1 MNRLVPLIA
10 LSIVSLVLR
19 PIRAEELPRP
29 YNVLF
34 IISDDLTA
42 TALGCYGNRV
52 CGTPNIDRL
61 ASEGTLFSRAYCQ
74 ATVCAPSRAS
84 ILFGYYPPASGATG
98 KTSGR
103 KEVGPDRDSW
113 PQYFRRND
121 YHTARVSKVFHMG
134 VPTDIAPGRDGDDD
148 PASWDEAFNSPGP
161 ESKAPGTD
169 ETLQN
174 NPDGLKKGAAG
185 GNRFVVVE
193 ADGDDMVHSDGKT
206 AAKAV
211 ELIHRFKNEDNP
223 FFLAVGFVRPHVPL
237 VAPRKYFEPY
247 DYDEMILPPKIQGD
261 RDDIPNNPGNRRTS
275 ESLQMDMRQQKK
287 LIRGY
292 YASVSYM
299 DAMTGR
305 VLDALEESGQRE
317 NTIVIFTS
325 DHGYHLG
332 EHDMWSKVSIHE
344 ESARVPL
351 LISMPGKPPATCN
364 SLVELLDLYP
374 TVAGLCGLKIPENI
388 QGRDIS
394 RMLDDPNVKVRD
406 AILCSGKGRLYR
418 EGRWALLDYGKNGE
432 LYDMEKDPKQY
443 TNLFDNPKYAETVV
457 RLKQKLKVK
466 LTKVGEND
474 LVNASKK

>member
-1 MNRLVPLIA
+1 MKTMKLFLPLMTG
-10 LSIVSLVLR
+10 LIVGSYCCPLAAQEQKK
-19 PIRAEELPRP
+19 PH
-29 YNVLF
+29 NVLF

-42 TALGCYGNRV
+42 IALGCYGNEV
-52 CGTPNIDRL
+52 CRTPNIDRL

-113 PQYFRRND
+113 PQYFRGNG

-148 PASWDEAFNSPGP
+148 PASWDEAFNSSGP
-161 ESKAPGTD
+161 ESKAPGTG

-174 NPDGLKKGAAG
+174 NPGGLKKGAAG

-193 ADGDDMVHSDGKT
+193 ADGDDLVHSDGKT

-211 ELIHRFKNEDNP
+211 ELIDRFKEQNKP

-247 DYDEMILPPKIQGD
+247 DYDDMVLPPKISGD

-275 ESLQMDMRQQKK
+275 ESLQMDIRQQKK

-305 VLDALEESGQRE
+305 VIKALEESGQRD

-351 LISMPGKPPATCN
+351 IISVPGKPPAMCD

-374 TVAGLCGLKIPENI
+374 TVAGLCGLKIPKNI
-388 QGRDIS
+388 QGQDIS
-394 RMLDDPNVKVRD
+394 PMLDDPKVKARD

-418 EGRWALLDYGKNGE
+418 EDRWALLDYGKNGE
-432 LYDMEKDPKQY
+432 LYDMEIDPKQY
-443 TNLFDNPKYAETVV
+443 KNLYSKPEYAETVAG
-457 RLKQKLKVK
+457 LKEKLKAK
-466 LTKVGEND
+466 LVEVENND
-474 LVNASKK
+474 LGRE

>member
-1 MNRLVPLIA
+1 MKRLVPLIA
-10 LSIVSLVLR
+10 LSIISLVLR
-19 PIRAEELPRP
+19 PIGAEEQRKP
-29 YNVLF
+29 YSVLF

-42 TALGCYGNRV
+42 TALGCYGNQV
-52 CGTPNIDRL
+52 CRTPNIDRL

-74 ATVCAPSRAS
+74 ATICAPSRAS

-113 PQYFRRND
+113 PQHFRKNG

-134 VPTDIAPGRDGDDD
+134 VPTDVAPGRDGDDD

-161 ESKAPGTD
+161 ESKAPGTG

-174 NPDGLKKGAAG
+174 NPGGLKKGAAG

-193 ADGDDMVHSDGKT
+193 ADGDDLVHSDGKT

-211 ELIHRFKNEDNP
+211 ELIGQFKKQEKP

-237 VAPRKYFEPY
+237 VAPRRYFETY

-275 ESLQMDMRQQKK
+275 ESLQMDIGQQKK
-287 LIRGY
+287 LLRGY

-299 DAMTGR
+299 DAMAGR
-305 VLDALEESGQRE
+305 VLDALEESGQRD

-351 LISMPGKPPATCN
+351 IISVPGKPPATCN

-374 TVAGLCGLKIPENI
+374 TVTELCGLKIPENI
-388 QGRDIS
+388 QGQDIS
-394 RMLDDPNVKVRD
+394 RMLDDPKVKVRD
-406 AILCSGKGRLYR
+406 AVLCSGKGRLYR
-418 EGRWALLDYGKNGE
+418 EDRWALLDYGKNGE
-432 LYDMEKDPKQY
+432 LYDMEKDPQQY
-443 TNLFDNPKYAETVV
+443 TNLFENPEYAEIVAGL
-457 RLKQKLKVK
+457 RQKLRAK
-466 LTKVGEND
+466 LSEVQNND
-474 LVNASKK
+474 LDRE

>member
-1 MNRLVPLIA
+1 MKRLTRSILLLIVA
-10 LSIVSLVLR
+10 SSLS
-19 PIRAEELPRP
+19 PITAAEKQKP

-34 IISDDLTA
+34 IISDDLAA
-42 TALGCYGNRV
+42 TAIGCYGNKLCR
-52 CGTPNIDRL
+52 TPNIDRL

-84 ILFGYYPPASGATG
+84 MMFGYYPYASKATG

-103 KEVGPDRDSW
+103 KEVGPDRNSW
-113 PQYFRRND
+113 PQHFRKHG
-121 YHTARVSKVFHMG
+121 YHTTRVSKVFHMG

-148 PASWDEAFNSPGP
+148 PVSWHEAFNSSGP
-161 ESKAPGTD
+161 ESKAPGTG

-174 NPDGLKKGAAG
+174 NPGGLKKGVAG
-185 GNRFVVVE
+185 GNRFVFVE
-193 ADGDDMVHSDGKT
+193 ADGDDTVHSDGKT

-211 ELIHRFKNEDNP
+211 ELIHRFKNKDRP
-223 FFLAVGFVRPHVPL
+223 FFLAVGFVRPHVPF
-237 VAPRKYFEPY
+237 VAPRQYYELY
-247 DYDEMILPPKIQGD
+247 DVEKVVLPPKIPGD

-275 ESLQMDMRQQKK
+275 EQLQMDIRQQKK

-305 VLDALEESGQRE
+305 VIQALEESGQRD
-317 NTIVIFTS
+317 NTIVVFTS

-351 LISMPGKPPATCN
+351 IISVPGKRPAVCE
-364 SLVELLDLYP
+364 SLLELLDLYP
-374 TVAGLCGLKIPENI
+374 TVARLCGLKVPGNI
-388 QGRDIS
+388 QGKDIS
-394 RMLDDPNVKVRD
+394 GMLDDPRIKVRD

-418 EGRWALLDYGKNGE
+418 EERWALLDYGRNGE

-443 TNLFDNPKYAETVV
+443 TNLFSNPEYTDVVV
-457 RLKQKLKVK
+457 RLRQDLKAR
-466 LTKVGEND
+466 LAGIADND
-474 LVNASKK
+474 LTEE

>member
-1 MNRLVPLIA
+1 MHRVAI
-10 LSIVSLVLR
+10 ISLVLVGWSSD
-19 PIRAEELPRP
+19 PVVAAEEQAPL
-29 YNVLF
+29 NVVF

-42 TALGCYGNRV
+42 TALGCYGNKV
-52 CGTPNIDRL
+52 CQTPNIDRV
-61 ASEGTLFSRAYCQ
+61 ASEGTLFSRAFCQ

-84 ILFGYYPPASGATG
+84 ILFGYYPYASKATG

-113 PQYFRRND
+113 PQHFRRNG

-134 VPTDIAPGRDGDDD
+134 VPTDVAPGRDGEDD

-161 ESKAPGTD
+161 ESKARGTG

-174 NPDGLKKGAAG
+174 NPGGLKKGAAG

-193 ADGDDMVHSDGKT
+193 ADGDDIVHSDGKT

-211 ELIHRFKNEDNP
+211 ELIHRLKDQGKP
-223 FFLAVGFVRPHVPL
+223 FFLAVGFVRPHVPF
-237 VAPRKYFEPY
+237 VAPRKYFEGY
-247 DYDEMILPPKIQGD
+247 DVEKIELPPKLPSD

-275 ESLQMDMRQQKK
+275 EQLQMDISQQKK

-299 DAMTGR
+299 DAMTGK
-305 VLDALEESGQRE
+305 VLKALEESGQRDR
-317 NTIVIFTS
+317 TIVIFTG

-351 LISMPGKPPATCN
+351 IISMPGKSAAVCH
-364 SLVELLDLYP
+364 SFVELLDLYP
-374 TVAGLCGLKIPENI
+374 TVSALCGLKVPANI
-388 QGRDIS
+388 QGKDVS
-394 RMLDDPNVKVRD
+394 AMLDDPRAGVRD

-418 EGRWALLDYGKNGE
+418 EERWALLDYGKNGE
-432 LYDMEKDPKQY
+432 LYDMKNDPKQY
-443 TNLFDNPKYAETVV
+443 TNLFSDPEYADVLAE
-457 RLKQKLKVK
+457 LKKKLKDRLAEVEK
-466 LTKVGEND
+466 ND
-474 LVNASKK
+474 LETHAESR

>member
-1 MNRLVPLIA
+1 MHHLTFLILLGA
-10 LSIVSLVLR
+10 LASS
-19 PIRAEELPRP
+19 AAAQEEPKP

-42 TALGCYGNRV
+42 TALGCYGNTV
-52 CGTPNIDRL
+52 CRTPNIDRL

-84 ILFGYYPPASGATG
+84 ILFGYYPYASKATG

-103 KEVGPDRDSW
+103 KEVGLERDSW
-113 PQYFRRND
+113 PQHFRRNG

-161 ESKAPGTD
+161 ESKAPGTG

-174 NPDGLKKGAAG
+174 NPGGLKKGAAG

-193 ADGDDMVHSDGKT
+193 ANGNDAVHSDGKT
-206 AAKAV
+206 AMKAGD
-211 ELIHRFKNEDNP
+211 LIHRFKDQDEP
-223 FFLAVGFVRPHVPL
+223 FFLAVGFVRPHVPF
-237 VAPRKYFEPY
+237 VAPRKYYESY
-247 DYDEMILPPKIQGD
+247 DAEKIELPPKIPGD
-261 RDDIPNNPGNRRTS
+261 HDDIPENPGNRRTS
-275 ESLQMDMRQQKK
+275 KQLQMNISQQKK

-299 DAMTGR
+299 DAMTGQ
-305 VLDALEESGQRE
+305 VIKALEESGQRDT
-317 NTIVIFTS
+317 TIVIFTS

-351 LISMPGKPPATCN
+351 IISVPGKSPAVCH

-374 TVAGLCGLKIPENI
+374 TVSKLCGLKIPGNI
-388 QGRDIS
+388 QGKDIS
-394 RMLDDPNVKVRD
+394 VTLDHPRSSVRD
-406 AILCSGKGRLYR
+406 AVLCSGKGRLYR
-418 EGRWALLDYGKNGE
+418 EQRWALLDYGRNGE
-432 LYDMEKDPKQY
+432 LYDMNNDPKQY
-443 TNLFDNPKYAETVV
+443 RNLFSDPEYATVV
-457 RLKQKLKVK
+457 ADLKQKLKNRLAEVQK
-466 LTKVGEND
+466 SDLATK
-474 LVNASKK
+474 SKKR